1 VSDAVTLPKPEGL
14 PEDVVAPLEV
24 GDVVAGTYELR
35 ALIGTGGMGSVFE
48 AHDRDLNRRVA
59 LKASHPNLDPQ
70 LLRREAQALAAVRHP
85 GMVTVHAFG
94 IHEGIAFL
102 VMERLYGLDLATHLV
117 RRREAGHP
125 LGIDEALE
133 ILVPLAEALSAV
145 HRAGLAHRDV
155 KPANV
160 MLAVG
165 QRVVLMDF
173 GVFTPERAARS
184 NTFSGTA
191 AYMAPETI
199 SADVEPGQAYLVD
212 LYAFGVLAYE
222 LLAGKRPFQNE
233 GVGKVLH
240 QHLASIPP
248 PMAGARPDV
257 PPALAKLV
265 MEMLEKEPGARPS
278 SMDGVAHRLR
288 ALQLAEAPRP
298 PTRPLRALI
307 VDDDLAIARLLAA
320 RVKQAAPGV
329 SVRLAG
335 DGEQALSAVAAD
347 PPDVVVVDLHMP
359 RMNGVELCMHL
370 HGMRVMEGCTVIA
383 TSAGAQ
389 PTDVALLGQLGI
401 EHFVP
406 KDGELG
412 ATIAALVGKVHA
424 RFTGRG

>member
-1 VSDAVTLPKPEGL
+1 MTLPQSPDAPTER
-14 PEDVVAPLEV
+14 VVAPLDV

-35 ALIGTGGMGSVFE
+35 AVLGTGGMGTVFE
-48 AHDRDLNRRVA
+48 AQDRELNRRVA
-59 LKASHPNLDPQ
+59 LKASHPHLDPQ

-94 IHEGIAFL
+94 IHGEIPYL

-117 RRREAGHP
+117 KRRDVGQG
-125 LGIDEALE
+125 LGIAEALE
-133 ILVPLAEALSAV
+133 ILVPLAETLAAV

-160 MLAVG
+160 MLATG

-173 GVFTPERAARS
+173 GVFTPERAGRS

-212 LYAFGVLAYE
+212 IYAFGVLAYE
-222 LLAGKRPFQNE
+222 LLAGRRPFERE
-233 GVGKVLH
+233 GVGRILH

-248 PMAGARPDV
+248 PMAGVRPDV
-257 PPALAKLV
+257 PPALTKLV
-265 MEMLEKEPGARPS
+265 MELLEKDPGARPT
-278 SMDGVAHRLR
+278 SMDGVAQRLR
-288 ALQLAEAPRP
+288 ALRGAEAPAS
-298 PTRPLRALI
+298 RPLRALV
-307 VDDDLAIARLLAA
+307 VDDDAAIARLLAA
-320 RVKQAAPGV
+320 RIKAAVPTV
-329 SVRLAG
+329 AVRIAG
-335 DGEQALSAVAAD
+335 DGEQALSAIAAE
-347 PPDVVVVDLHMP
+347 PPDLLVVDLHMP

-370 HGMRVMEGCTVIA
+370 HGMRLMEDCTVVA

-401 EHFVP
+401 AHFLP

-412 ATIAALVGKVHA
+412 AKVSQLAVRLQA